1 MGRDVRAGPPLIQSD
16 LSVPGVSSRSGN
28 TFVGFCTGECLDEAV
43 PVSWTIGR
51 LNQAAFIVSTW
62 RTSVGVL

>member
-28 TFVGFCTGECLDEAV
+28 TFVGFCTGECLDAKDAALGGGQQSGNE
-43 PVSWTIGR
+43 SR
-51 LNQAAFIVSTW
+51 LT
-62 RTSVGVL
+62 R